1 MKKINQ
7 AGGSFKVELEAEDKD
22 ILRALG
28 RKPGRLRGTFTD
40 AAQLHPVIADALPT
54 ATVIEYTPP
63 PELDPAVVADQ
74 EARRILA
81 ETDAVHG
88 ARGTEDLASSLIAKG
103 ILSEGD
109 LAPEYLDR
117 KALRDAVRGDLLTPE
132 V

>member
-7 AGGSFKVELEAEDKD
+7 ADGSFRVELEAADGD

-28 RKPGRLRGTFTD
+28 RRPGRLRGTFTD
-40 AAQLHPVIADALPT
+40 ASQLHPVIADALPS

-63 PELDPAVVADQ
+63 PEPDPAVVADQ

-88 ARGTEDLASSLIAKG
+88 ARGTEDLVASLIAKG
-103 ILSEGD
+103 ILSETD

-117 KALRDAVRGDLLTPE
+117 KTLRDAVRADLLTSE